1 MEPDMKESNM
11 PRADFITSI
20 FLTVFGIGVLWAS
33 VAMPRF
39 EDQGGSF
46 YDSPGIVPGIM
57 GVLITGFS
65 VYLLIRSIRRRG
77 WQLGLNGRAVGAVL
91 KDESTLRML
100 ITIAAGV
107 IYGLV
112 LLRFLHFIASTLIFV
127 FAFIVLFEYD
137 RKKSIASQWKTILFA
152 VLVSVLTTGA
162 VYGAFQYLFLVN
174 LP

>member
-1 MEPDMKESNM
+1 MKESNM
-11 PRADFITSI
+11 PRADFLTSI
-20 FLTVFGIGVLWAS
+20 FLIVLGIGIIWAT

-46 YDSPGIVPGIM
+46 YDSPGIVPGII
-57 GVLITGFS
+57 GVLVTALSI
-65 VYLLIRSIRRRG
+65 YLLVRSIRRRG
-77 WQLGLNGRAVGAVL
+77 WQLGLNGRTVGAAL
-91 KDESTLRML
+91 KDETTIRML
-100 ITIAAGV
+100 ITVATGV

-137 RKKSIASQWKTILFA
+137 RKRSIASQWKTILFA
-152 VLVSVLTTGA
+152 VVTSVLTTGA
-162 VYGAFQYLFLVN
+162 VYGTFQYLFLVN

>member
-1 MEPDMKESNM
+1 MKESNM

-20 FLTVFGIGVLWAS
+20 VLIVFGIGVIWSS

-46 YDSPGIVPGIM
+46 YDAPGMVPAII
-57 GVLITGFS
+57 GVLLTALSI
-65 VYLLIRSIRRRG
+65 YLLIRSIQKRG
-77 WQLGLNGRAVGAVL
+77 WQLGLSGRGVAAVL
-91 KDESTLRML
+91 KDETTVRML
-100 ITIAAGV
+100 ITIATCV

-127 FAFIVLFEYD
+127 FAFIMLFEYD
-137 RKKSIASQWKTILFA
+137 RKKAIAAQWKKVLFA
-152 VLVSVLTTGA
+152 ALTSVLTTGA
-162 VYGAFQYLFLVN
+162 VYGVFQYLFLVN